1 MIFPSFAGRM
11 RPTGRGASVPFVQHV
26 LVRAR
31 PRLLDGFVVVF
42 AIASVVEQLVTD
54 GISHPA
60 ADAVLS
66 LFWSLPY
73 LARER
78 SPAAPPLVAASAL
91 AVFGLVEGPGSRQT
105 TLPFLAALLTA
116 AAAGGLADRRLR
128 IAGWSAVVGAAAVVD
143 YRSSS
148 HASDFFWTTLI
159 LSLAWFFGVAF
170 ASRTAQARELRERV
184 ATVERDRAAA
194 AERAAAEE
202 RSRIA
207 RELHDVVAH
216 SVSVM
221 VVQASGVR
229 RLLHADQEREREAL
243 LSVEHIGREALA
255 EMRRML
261 GVMRTGEEKPADLAP
276 QPGLRHL
283 DRLIAQLEEAGL
295 PVTLRVEGDRPEL
308 PIGID
313 LSAYRIVQEGLTNTL
328 KHAPGA
334 RAEVVIRYGENG
346 VEVEVADDGVGAVNG
361 SRGDGHGLVGMR
373 ERVALYGGS
382 LDAGPREGGGFVLR
396 AQLPLEVRAS

>member
-1 MIFPSFAGRM
+1 M
-11 RPTGRGASVPFVQHV
+11 FVR
-26 LVRAR
+26 LR
-31 PRLLDGFVVVF
+31 PRVLDGFVVVF
-42 AIASVVEQLVTD
+42 AVASLVEPFVVD
-54 GISHPA
+54 GVHHPV

-73 LARER
+73 LARDR
-78 SPAAPPLVAASAL
+78 NPAAPPLVAAAAL
-91 AVFGLVEGPGSRQT
+91 AVLGVVEGAGTQKL
-105 TLPFLAALLTA
+105 TLPFIAAILTA
-116 AAAGGLADRRLR
+116 ASSGALADRRMR
-128 IAGWSAVVGAAAVVD
+128 VAGWCAIVGAAAVVN

-148 HASDFFWTTLI
+148 AAADFFWTTLI
-159 LSLAWFFGVAF
+159 LSLGWFFGVAL
-170 ASRTAQARELRERV
+170 ASRTAQTRELRERV
-184 ATVERDRAAA
+184 AAAERERVAA
-194 AERAAAEE
+194 AERAAVEE

-229 RLLHADQEREREAL
+229 RLLRADQEREREAL

-261 GVMRTGEEKPADLAP
+261 GVMRAGEEKPAELAP
-276 QPGLRHL
+276 QPGLGHL
-283 DRLIAQLEEAGL
+283 DRLIAQVEEAGL
-295 PVTLRVEGDRPEL
+295 PVTLRVEGERPEL

-328 KHAPGA
+328 KHAPGSH
-334 RAEVVIRYGENG
+334 AEVVVRYGENA

-361 SRGDGHGLVGMR
+361 SRADGGHGLVGMR
-373 ERVALYGGS
+373 ERVALYGGT
-382 LDAGPREGGGFVLR
+382 LDAGPRDGGGFVLR
-396 AQLPLEVRAS
+396 AQLPVEARS